1 MPWYE
6 SSQKPRKVKSPDPAV
21 ISQMK
26 SVMRAE
32 VAKWAPQCKIIKFR
46 FDPEDGGRLHA
57 AIQGDKSG
65 ELVTGVTMRY
75 GRKTVESSGGHWDD
89 SGIAMDLALDSRRSR
104 LHAALDHVLDAKK
117 HAKDSKTDA
126 SRYSARPAALKYTT
140 VAQMQAAKEDPD
152 SAYDLYAEGKI
163 SEALYEA
170 VCKRGVLKYR

>member
-1 MPWYE
+1 M
-6 SSQKPRKVKSPDPAV
+6 VKTYDRV
-21 ISQMK
+21 K
-26 SVMRAE
+26 
-32 VAKWAPQCKIIKFR
+32 
-46 FDPEDGGRLHA
+46 
-57 AIQGDKSG
+57 
-65 ELVTGVTMRY
+65 
-75 GRKTVESSGGHWDD
+75 
-89 SGIAMDLALDSRRSR
+89 

-117 HAKDSKTDA
+117 YAKDSKTDASRYSARPAALKYTTVAQMQAAKEDPDSAYDLYAEGKISEALYEAVCKRGVLKYAKDSKTDA